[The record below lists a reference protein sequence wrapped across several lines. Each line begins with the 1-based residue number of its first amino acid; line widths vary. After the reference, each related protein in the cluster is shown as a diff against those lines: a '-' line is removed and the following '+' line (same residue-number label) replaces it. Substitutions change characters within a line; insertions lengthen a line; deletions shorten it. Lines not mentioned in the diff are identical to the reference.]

1 MMTRPEIEDAK
12 ARVRGRIREE
22 REALDDEELQLFVEA
37 IEAEMFDAGFTI
49 TRLKNK
55 RKIARATLSRF
66 REYFK
71 ATPKKYVNDL
81 KMEEAAHLIR
91 ETDIKIRYI
100 SIFAGIRPTYFC
112 TAFLKRYGTSPEE
125 LRKGDRESERA
136 CRDSKTK
143 ALGVINVAT
152 DPETDRLLAESDWLG
167 LMALPSIPLQLE
179 HVRRSRYETRAFV
192 DLLGEKYL
200 EEGRKCRKRGLE
212 IAELAVESVE
222 ASAQELGQLAQELRC
237 LTWARLANARRL
249 VLDFS
254 EADKAFER
262 AEQLWN
268 VLCPRSDKKV
278 EAELLFLKGRLRF
291 EQRRFDEALNLLDL
305 AINRSYRAEDEIL
318 LVKSLVQRAEIVGY
332 LDLPDPVIPD
342 LERALKILEK
352 HEGETR
358 LRLGLL
364 MGISYAYSS
373 KGDYGKAL
381 EVLRGL
387 EKFREVDPLL
397 TPQLAWLRALARI
410 GQDALGEAKDLL
422 YQSRE
427 GFGLCQG
434 DVYAA
439 VVSLD
444 LARLSLV
451 QDEISS
457 ALRFASEAL
466 PVFERYGEY
475 PEVLD
480 ILNIFRRALDLDTV
494 TTEVLEKT
502 RDCLLRAGAAGRS
515 FEQAKEKSGKKE
527 GPE

>member
-1 MMTRPEIEDAK
+1 MPSQEILLAKALKQPLAVVSADYARSSWRVGAVLRVLKRPEILCSQDLDRETLLAK
-12 ARVRGRIREE
+12 AGTTRG
-22 REALDDEELQLFVEA
+22 V
-37 IEAEMFDAGFTI
+37 AEVAFDLETGSSI
-49 TRLKNK
+49 GEYVQRRRL
-55 RKIARATLSRF
+55 
-66 REYFK
+66 
-71 ATPKKYVNDL
+71 
-81 KMEEAAHLIR
+81 EAAIFLLQESSMPIADIAELIGFSRHNQLIR
-91 ETDIKIRYI
+91 CCRRYYGMPPSDIRKSKVSPASESQGMASHAWGLWKLVQGLDRDKKFSVIR
-100 SIFAGIRPTYFC
+100 A
-112 TAFLKRYGTSPEE
+112 
-125 LRKGDRESERA
+125 RKFESA
-136 CRDSKTK
+136 V
-143 ALGVINVAT
+143 L
-152 DPETDRLLAESDWLG
+152 
-167 LMALPSIPLQLE
+167 
-179 HVRRSRYETRAFV
+179 V

-268 VLCPRSDKKV
+268 VPRPRPDKKV

-291 EQRRFDEALNLLDL
+291 EQRRFEEALDLLDL
-305 AINRSYRAEDEIL
+305 AINRSYRAEAEIL

-342 LERALKILEK
+342 LERALNILEK
-352 HEGETR
+352 HESETR
-358 LRLGLL
+358 LRLSLYT
-364 MGISYAYSS
+364 GISYAYSS

-494 TTEVLEKT
+494 TTVVLEKT
-502 RDCLLRAGAAGRS
+502 RDRLIRMRYAPLVARCYT
-515 FEQAKEKSGKKE
+515 KSK
-527 GPE
+527 P